1 MSLLSPAGCVPADP
15 HLARAANPYPDARG
29 LPYVAESVSNVF
41 TALNRELFINQSNKT
56 NKAFNG
62 SVKTPGAGIK
72 SPFTLLLAETGC

>member
-1 MSLLSPAGCVPADP
+1 MSVLSPAGCVPADP

-56 NKAFNG
+56 NKAFKWIGKNTRSG
-62 SVKTPGAGIK
+62 D
-72 SPFTLLLAETGC
+72 

>member
-15 HLARAANPYPDARG
+15 HLTRAANPCPDARG
-29 LPYVAESVSNVF
+29 LPNVAESVSNVF

-62 SVKTPGAGIK
+62 SVETPGAGI
-72 SPFTLLLAETGC
+72 